1 MPQVNST
8 EGLGETSEA
17 IPVEALLNMQ
27 QVNSIEGEEALL
39 NMPQVVEEETPSGAV
54 PVVPGMPM
62 QQVDAEPDQ
71 YAMCLLC
78 ESR

>member
-54 PVVPGMPM
+54 PMVPGMPM
-62 QQVDAEPDQ
+62 PQVDVEPDQ
-71 YAMCLLC
+71 YAMCLSC